1 MSSDVLIRTV
11 LIVLVV
17 GWICYRQTQ
26 WRAVVI
32 PRMWRTALVLA
43 VIGAVQIAGSTSLGT
58 VSGFDVGVMAV
69 EIAISLGVGA
79 VMGYIAHFRPVT
91 DQALAAWAAKGGGRN
106 GNAGS
111 GALAPVVESR
121 TGWWG
126 IGLWIVFIAVRIG
139 MDVWAGAAGSQL
151 ATTAGAI
158 LIVVAANRAARTLVF
173 MARIERMR
181 VVAA

>member
-1 MSSDVLIRTV
+1 MSYDVVIRTV
-11 LIVLVV
+11 LILLVV

-32 PRMWRTALVLA
+32 PRMWRSALLFT
-43 VIGAVQIAGSTSLGT
+43 VIGLVQIGGTTSLGT
-58 VSGFDVGVMAV
+58 VSAFDVGVMAI
-69 EIAISLGVGA
+69 EIVISLGVGA
-79 VMGYIAHFRPVT
+79 VMGWIAHFRPVT
-91 DQALAAWAAKGGGRN
+91 EQALAAWEAK
-106 GNAGS
+106 AGS
-111 GALAPVVESR
+111 RGRPSAGEVAPIVESR

-126 IGLWIVFIAVRIG
+126 IGLWLVFIAVRLG

-151 ATTAGAI
+151 AVTVGAI

-181 VVAA
+181 IVAA